1 MLVFQNKTNS
11 KPTHPI
17 LNLIDVTVF
26 EANPGRTGGR
36 TFTTNFA
43 GLDVDVGGTAISTLN
58 EYLVGF
64 IDKFNI
70 TRSDG
75 ESTSASANVW
85 DDYLNC
91 DGENIEN
98 CDLTLGKD
106 KDKMG
111 IFNGETFEFIANEEG
126 LSLPM

>member
-1 MLVFQNKTNS
+1 M
-11 KPTHPI
+11 
-17 LNLIDVTVF
+17 
-26 EANPGRTGGR
+26 
-36 TFTTNFA
+36 
-43 GLDVDVGGTAISTLN
+43 
-58 EYLVGF
+58 VGF